1 MGLHKEVIF
10 RCQEWAALS
19 SHARSLYLLLKG
31 KRNPAKYGAEVSLS
45 YREIQKLKYRGLK
58 RYATIAAAFRELEI
72 SGWIKRKDE
81 GGGLFRRS
89 TIYLMTG
96 KFDEFGF

>member
-10 RCQEWAALS
+10 RCPEWAALS

-31 KRNPAKYGAEVSLS
+31 KRNPAKYGDEVKLS
-45 YREIQKLKYRGLK
+45 YREILKLKYCGLK
-58 RYATIAAAFRELEI
+58 RKDTISKAFKELEA

-81 GGGLFRRS
+81 GGGLFRRA
-89 TIYLMTG
+89 TIYIMTG
-96 KFDEFGF
+96 KHDQYGF